1 MGPEKK
7 EKKKIKRDEYFSLR
21 RLPFFASV
29 TEKVG
34 PLLCNLNLSLRVW
47 RGGVAGGDVV
57 SSDPDGGLEGGRGGG
72 VRLRGGVRRCGAQ
85 GMRSVSQ
92 SSVRSWNGDVA
103 SQRYQASGGSRAAGS
118 AEGQLL
124 DHIPPAEIMPPVL
137 LAEPPR
143 GPYRDP
149 TILPEISS
157 PVADAAAAAAA
168 ARSSPASGSD
178 REGSSDPTAYM
189 VEAEDSSLPARR
201 QRRRRI
207 FGGAVFGEHRH
218 RRSDAVDAMMTDSP
232 LSDLAEVANL
242 RPPAAALSA
251 PEVHHQVDDPEQS
264 TPKWQPKLNV

>member
-1 MGPEKK
+1 MSSPPT
-7 EKKKIKRDEYFSLR
+7 R
-21 RLPFFASV
+21 
-29 TEKVG
+29 TEGSK
-34 PLLCNLNLSLRVW
+34 
-47 RGGVAGGDVV
+47 GDA
-57 SSDPDGGLEGGRGGG
+57 EGGFGSA
-72 VRLRGGVRRCGAQ
+72 GAYADAAPQ

-178 REGSSDPTAYM
+178 REGSSDPTAFM
-189 VEAEDSSLPARR
+189 SVFRTPRSQRGGSGVGESSAGLSSVNINILQTPN
-201 QRRRRI
+201 
-207 FGGAVFGEHRH
+207 
-218 RRSDAVDAMMTDSP
+218 AMMTDSP

-242 RPPAAALSA
+242 LASGGSLSEFRGPPS
-251 PEVHHQVDDPEQS
+251 S
-264 TPKWQPKLNV
+264 R